1 MPFDCQGAFWLGYY
15 QYCKLSNDVKN
26 YTSKELSIIGES
38 LYGTQWQSNLARD
51 LRLSDARS
59 VREWV
64 AGERK
69 IPFGVWAD
77 LTELVKAKKA
87 NLSSILKKLTI
98 D

>member
-1 MPFDCQGAFWLGYY
+1 
-15 QYCKLSNDVKN
+15 
-26 YTSKELSIIGES
+26 S

>member
-51 LRLSDARS
+51 LRLSDARR

-87 NLSSILKKLTI
+87 NLSSILKK
-98 D
+98 

>member
-1 MPFDCQGAFWLGYY
+1 

-51 LRLSDARS
+51 LRLSDARR

>member
-1 MPFDCQGAFWLGYY
+1 MSGAFWLGYY

-51 LRLSDARS
+51 LRLSDARR